1 MDINDELFYVHEGI
15 LLHADAHG
23 CELPAGDMK
32 PMYKAID
39 GEDED
44 AEPLAGTVK
53 FCADGSYSYN
63 VDNIV
68 W

>member
-1 MDINDELFYVHEGI
+1 
-15 LLHADAHG
+15 
-23 CELPAGDMK
+23 MK